1 MAETLVTP
9 VKTLSFEQLALA
21 RKRTQAVS
29 DFLEKQLTGYLDT
42 LQSLLLPERLLGK
55 LAGSRSELP
64 GLDKGLAEIQEHYKR
79 FVGKPFDLPKDFEVD
94 WLREVG
100 ARLDLHHWE
109 YSRDV
114 TTESGKRSIQITS
127 PTRWI
132 MVYGPGFS
140 VSQAVQMFARR
151 QDRRGIDQLRQ
162 FVVNAL
168 VMQSLI
174 ARSSGLTSMLAELRY
189 EVSTQP
195 HPGLNGLPVV
205 VIQSQ
210 VPTFLPPEPLI
221 AAATELS
228 GINAFIEL
236 MDLEAVR
243 QMPDPFKQRIA
254 QLIPEPASL
263 TNL

>member
-94 WLREVG
+94 WLHEVG

-114 TTESGKRSIQITS
+114 TTESGKRPIQITS
-127 PTRWI
+127 PTRWLLT
-132 MVYGPGFS
+132 YGPAYT
-140 VSQAVQMFARR
+140 VSQAVQAFGRR
-151 QDRRGIDQLRQ
+151 QDRRGLDQLRQ
-162 FVVNAL
+162 FIVNAL
-168 VMQSLI
+168 VMQALL
-174 ARSSGLTSMLAELRY
+174 ARSTGLATMLADLRY
-189 EVSTQP
+189 DISTQP
-195 HPGLNGLPVV
+195 HTGLNGLPVTM
-205 VIQSQ
+205 IQSR
-210 VPTFLPPEPLI
+210 VPAFLPPDAII

-228 GINAFIEL
+228 GVPAFNEL
-236 MDLEAVR
+236 IDVDAAREL
-243 QMPDPFKQRIA
+243 PDPLRQRISE
-254 QLIPEPASL
+254 LIQA
-263 TNL
+263 

>member
-1 MAETLVTP
+1 MAETTASP
-9 VKTLSFEQLALA
+9 TKRLSFEQLAVA
-21 RKRTQAVS
+21 RKSTQAVS
-29 DFLEKQLTGYLDT
+29 DFLEKQLLGYLDT
-42 LQSLLLPERLLGK
+42 LRSLLLPERLLGK
-55 LAGSRSELP
+55 LAGSKFEAP
-64 GLDKGLAEIQEHYKR
+64 GADKTLAELQENYR
-79 FVGKPFDLPKDFEVD
+79 RLPAKPFDFPKEFETD
-94 WLREVG
+94 WLAEVG
-100 ARLDLHHWE
+100 AKLDLHRWE
-109 YSRDV
+109 YTREIAA
-114 TTESGKRSIQITS
+114 ESAKRSIQITS

-236 MDLEAVR
+236 IDVEAVR

-254 QLIPEPASL
+254 QLIPE
-263 TNL
+263 